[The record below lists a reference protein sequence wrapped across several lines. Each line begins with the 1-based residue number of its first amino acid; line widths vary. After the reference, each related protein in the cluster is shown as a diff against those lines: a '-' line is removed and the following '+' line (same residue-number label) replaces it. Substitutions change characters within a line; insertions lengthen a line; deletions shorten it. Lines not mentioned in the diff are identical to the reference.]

1 MINPLL
7 SIFLLLIAQL
17 LLLIWIIP
25 FIGISLAV
33 FLDLYFSYIN
43 LMAVPPRNYLII
55 YLFPILIARQII
67 APIVLS
73 KKVLFVLAIFL
84 YYITWT
90 VIISYFNGTPINALL
105 YGVGRKFIPPLL
117 IVLCVVLIVR
127 DVSKLKLL
135 IYLMIGGLVIS
146 AIVGIGQFFDIDLFW
161 KLRASLGYG
170 GDKIVESQIFYRL
183 KVPGLAFY
191 SITFSYQLSSVIP
204 LTFGVLVNSAK
215 KNFMLWISVIIMLA
229 ALFMTLTKSAILG
242 AILGIVII
250 IMLTNLKHKKFYVVL
265 VGLIITT
272 IFFSFEIINQ
282 RFLKPDSI
290 AYARIPEAILA
301 VKTFADYP
309 MGVGIG
315 NYENIYTSY
324 FSSVAGMEGAEVAFT
339 NRAHNQFLNVACD
352 TGIPGL
358 LLLLGLY
365 WQIFRNLNRLRLKL
379 QSPMLKG
386 VCIGLIGT
394 FVSYIVNSF
403 FHNAGPFLGDAFNW
417 YFIGMVLVL
426 IQISMMYENA

>member
-1 MINPLL
+1 MIIFLL
-7 SIFLLLIAQL
+7 SIFPL
-17 LLLIWIIP
+17 LLLVWIIP

-33 FLDLYFSYIN
+33 FLDLYISYID
-43 LMAVPPRNYLII
+43 LWIVPPRNYLII
-55 YLFPILIARQII
+55 YLFLILIARQVIK
-67 APIVLS
+67 PIVLS
-73 KKVLFVLAIFL
+73 KKVLSVLAILPSF
-84 YYITWT
+84 IAWT
-90 VIISYFNGTPINALL
+90 VIISVLNGTPIDELL
-105 YGVGRKFIPPLL
+105 YGVGSNFITALL
-117 IVLCVVLIVR
+117 IILCVVLIVR

-135 IYLMIGGLVIS
+135 IYLIIGGLVIS
-146 AIVGIGQFFDIDLFW
+146 AIVGIGQFLGVNFFW
-161 KLRASLGYG
+161 RLREIIGFGNETQTY
-170 GDKIVESQIFYRL
+170 QILSR
-183 KVPGLAFY
+183 VRISGLAAY
-191 SITFSYQLSSVIP
+191 VIPFSYQLGSVIP
-204 LTFGVLVNSAK
+204 LALGIVLNSAK
-215 KNFMLWISVIIMLA
+215 KNVMLWISIIIMSA

-309 MGVGIG
+309 MGVGMG
-315 NYENIYTSY
+315 HYDDIYTIH
-324 FSSVAGMEGAEVAFT
+324 FSSVAHMKGADVAFRNT
-339 NRAHNQFLNVACD
+339 SHNQFLNVACYY
-352 TGIPGL
+352 GIPGL

-365 WQIFRNLNRLRLKL
+365 WQIFCNLNRLR
-379 QSPMLKG
+379 SRFNSSILKG
-386 VCIGLIGT
+386 ITIGLIGT

-403 FHNAGPFLGDAFNW
+403 FHNAGPFVGDPFNW

-426 IQISMMYENA
+426 IQISARIKYA